1 MKIKSL
7 LSVAL
12 LFASTVSFA
21 QTVDR
26 TNNKVEVTKGYY
38 SIGKNA
44 DKIAVSQPLPAD
56 KVVTPVVAKGYY
68 SIEANNNKLS
78 KKAVRLNAASPK
90 PAITKGYYS
99 IGNNAQ
105 KLHNQ

>member
-1 MKIKSL
+1 MKIQSL
-7 LSVAL
+7 LSIAL
-12 LFASTVSFA
+12 LFVSIVSFS

-26 TNNKVEVTKGYY
+26 TNNKAEVTKGYY
-38 SIGKNA
+38 SIGNNA
-44 DKIAVSQPLPAD
+44 DKIAVSQPIPSD

-78 KKAVRLNAASPK
+78 KKAVRLHAVGSR
-90 PAITKGYYS
+90 PATTKGYYS

-105 KLHNQ
+105 KLNNR